1 MATNPQDST
10 ARKMI
15 GKFAR
20 TLLATTCLTVA
31 SSAAALA
38 GTITYTEG
46 VGGLPSDFPNT
57 AGSATPLSAA
67 TIPGTTIVNG
77 HTPGGDV
84 DWFELT
90 GLGTG
95 TFTVTAAITSGTG
108 EDTLNVFENT
118 PSPLNIFTSGFDNGE
133 SAGSGSIAIPTN
145 GDLFIEVLRN
155 AGTGEGSNGYH
166 VTVNTTGSSVPEPS
180 TIATVGLGLAGAFA
194 LRRKLRKQ

>member
-1 MATNPQDST
+1 
-10 ARKMI
+10 MI

-46 VGGLPSDFPNT
+46 TTPAPADFPNT
-57 AGSATPLSAA
+57 MGSATSLSAA
-67 TIPGTTIVNG
+67 TISGTTIVDG
-77 HTPGGDV
+77 HTAGGDV

-95 TFTVTAAITSGTG
+95 TFTVTADHTSGAG
-108 EDTLNVFENT
+108 SDTINVLET
-118 PSPLNIFTSGFDNGE
+118 APSTLNIFTSGFDSGE

-155 AGTGEGSNGYH
+155 AGTGESSNGYQ
-166 VTVNTTGSSVPEPS
+166 VTVNTTASSVPEPA
-180 TIATVGLGLAGAFA
+180 TIAMVGLGLAGAFA